1 MTSSP
6 RVYSRIVG
14 TGSALPERLVD
25 NATLAAEPH
34 VRKALDAITKP

>member
-1 MTSSP
+1 
-6 RVYSRIVG
+6 VV
-14 TGSALPERLVD
+14 RLVY